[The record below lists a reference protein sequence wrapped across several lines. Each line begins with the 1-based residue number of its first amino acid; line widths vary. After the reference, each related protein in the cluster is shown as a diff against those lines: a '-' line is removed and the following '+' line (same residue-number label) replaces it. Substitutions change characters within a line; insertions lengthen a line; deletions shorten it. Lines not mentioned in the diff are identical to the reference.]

1 MKTLNKSVIIT
12 DFCSLQITLK
22 KHRTIYRLTSRKQ
35 VIWII
40 SIVFFYYF
48 DTIIIHKNIYYS
60 GNIIPLTT
68 VADEHIE
75 AYVAL
80 LNEMEAAGNTL
91 LIDGDIPKSYK
102 DSAD

>member
-1 MKTLNKSVIIT
+1 M
-12 DFCSLQITLK
+12 
-22 KHRTIYRLTSRKQ
+22 
-35 VIWII
+35 
-40 SIVFFYYF
+40 
-48 DTIIIHKNIYYS
+48 IIIHKNIYYS
-60 GNIIPLTT
+60 GYNIPLTT

>member
-1 MKTLNKSVIIT
+1 M
-12 DFCSLQITLK
+12 
-22 KHRTIYRLTSRKQ
+22 
-35 VIWII
+35 
-40 SIVFFYYF
+40 
-48 DTIIIHKNIYYS
+48 IIIHKNIYYS
-60 GNIIPLTT
+60 GYNIPLTIT